1 MDFKSKCIICGH
13 TDNLTAR
20 LTVLVADKNYEV
32 SLCEKHE
39 EITPKQVRIEVSKKL
54 QEFTELTKKLKD
66 FGYEVKDN
74 PIVIPTPQEIR
85 QLVPQKKAEPPRP
98 KPIIENENQENPDCP
113 VEEPVD
119 IVQEEAPPQER
130 PQRTL
135 RQQKIERPKEDYQIN
150 KPTQQIIP
158 HVRAVG
164 GSVSGH
170 GIAANVEGRT
180 SLDPKAEL
188 GQISEKMGTKL
199 PVLKEVR
206 KQTVP
211 GRGGVNMTIPSM
223 IKDSSGT
230 TTVKIVNT
238 GGNEALQKRFRAIKD
253 AGDMTQ
259 GTNPVSGY
267 TSIDCNLCRSSGR
280 VKNKGVDQKCPKCGG
295 RGVIDKLVQS

>member
-20 LTVLVADKNYEV
+20 LTVLVADSNYEV

-39 EITPKQVRIEVSKKL
+39 EITPKQVRIEVAKKL

-74 PIVIPTPQEIR
+74 PIIIPTPQEIH
-85 QLVPQKKAEPPRP
+85 QLAPLMKVEPPRP
-98 KPIIENENQENPDCP
+98 KSIIEYPDCP
-113 VEEPVD
+113 VEEPSENT
-119 IVQEEAPPQER
+119 VQDETPQER

-135 RQQKIERPKEDYQIN
+135 REQKIERPKEGYQIN
-150 KPTQQIIP
+150 KSSVQPITP

-170 GIAANVEGRT
+170 GIAANVESRS

-188 GQISEKMGTKL
+188 GQLSEKMGTKL
-199 PVLKEVR
+199 PVLREVI

-211 GRGGVNMTIPSM
+211 GRGGVNMTIPKT
-223 IKDSSGT
+223 IRDTSGT

-238 GGNEALQKRFRAIKD
+238 GGNEALQRRFRAIKD
-253 AGDMTQ
+253 AGDMAQ
-259 GTNPVSGY
+259 GANPVSGY
-267 TSIDCNLCRSSGR
+267 TSIDCHLCRGGGR